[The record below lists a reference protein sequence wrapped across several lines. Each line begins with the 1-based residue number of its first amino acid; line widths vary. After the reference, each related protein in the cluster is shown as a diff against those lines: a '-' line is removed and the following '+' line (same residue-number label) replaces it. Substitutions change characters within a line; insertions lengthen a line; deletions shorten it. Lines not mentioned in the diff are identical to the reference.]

1 MINTVSLCAK
11 LPLSFRSY
19 QGYEEVK
26 IPAREPDA
34 MSKDERIVA
43 IEELDDWA
51 QLAFQGYKSFN
62 RIQSRIFRTAYRSN
76 ENILVCAPTGAG
88 KTNIAMI
95 TVLRE
100 ISLNMKFAVI
110 QKNDFKIVYVAP
122 MKALAAEMTSTF
134 GKRLAPLGKRSGSLL
149 WISKQGH

>member
-1 MINTVSLCAK
+1 MHSEL
-11 LPLSFRSY
+11 LSTNRSY
-19 QGYEEVK
+19 EGYEEVK
-26 IPAREPDA
+26 IPARKPDA
-34 MSKDERIVA
+34 MSKDERIVS

-62 RIQSRIFRTAYRSN
+62 RIQSRIFQTAYHSN

-100 ISLNMKFAVI
+100 ISLNMKFSVI

-134 GKRLAPLGKRSGSLL
+134 GKRLAPLGKKRSLK
-149 WISKQGH
+149 ISKVGN